1 MYIVNVNY
9 VCIKYYTEKKPSE
22 IRRSIKVSRQ
32 FFIIG
37 KFINIFHEIYKK
49 EIIWYQLDAR
59 KEFNVKE
66 GKYRIIYKSKIMQPL
81 AWT

>member
-49 EIIWYQLDAR
+49 EII
-59 KEFNVKE
+59 
-66 GKYRIIYKSKIMQPL
+66 
-81 AWT
+81 